1 MIRNDFVFDFKPS
14 SFIMKKERAVK
25 ILKLGTPTA
34 IQNGMTSSSCMII
47 TSLVNVIGGVNASA
61 AVGVVA
67 KFNSFAVLP
76 AVAMGASISTMCAQN
91 IGAGKWDRAV
101 KNRQ

>member
-1 MIRNDFVFDFKPS
+1 
-14 SFIMKKERAVK
+14 
-25 ILKLGTPTA
+25 
-34 IQNGMTSSSCMII
+34 MII
-47 TSLVNVIGGVNASA
+47 TTLVNIIGGVNASA

-101 KNRQ
+101 KNMQNRYSHRILYQWMHLYCGADIFRAYFTTF